1 MEYKSFQFQSGA
13 GGGGGF
19 CKRLCL
25 SSHFNPLK
33 RKKKTL
39 TSQILP
45 QTFNV
50 LEVLLESL
58 L

>member
-13 GGGGGF
+13 GGEF

-33 RKKKTL
+33 RKKTL

>member
-13 GGGGGF
+13 GRGKF

-33 RKKKTL
+33 RKKTL

-50 LEVLLESL
+50 LEVLLERL

>member
-13 GGGGGF
+13 GGEF

>member
-13 GGGGGF
+13 EGKKKKF

-33 RKKKTL
+33 RKNPL